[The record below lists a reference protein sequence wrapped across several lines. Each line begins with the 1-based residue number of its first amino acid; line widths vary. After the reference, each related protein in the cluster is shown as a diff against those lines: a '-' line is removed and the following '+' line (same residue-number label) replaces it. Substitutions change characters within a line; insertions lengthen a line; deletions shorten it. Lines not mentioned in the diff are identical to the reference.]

1 MILTLLAT
9 ACLGGSEGGGSAE
22 GGGEGAPG
30 SVTVLA
36 AFVDDEE
43 DRFVE
48 SLAAFEEE
56 SGVTVE
62 YEGSPDFDTII
73 TTRVQGNAAPDI
85 AIFPQ
90 PGLLLDVAE
99 TTDAL
104 PIGDYLDEAALEESL
119 IPGFLDA
126 ARTDEGVFGMP
137 MKMSIKSVLWY
148 PVPEFEEAGYT
159 IPETE
164 ADLRA
169 LEEQIR
175 SDGGTPWCLGMES
188 ADSTGW
194 VGTDWVEEYM
204 LRLHGPDVY
213 DQWVNHEIPFNAPEV
228 TAAWEKFGE
237 IFQTEGNVVGGTQGV
252 LSIPFGESPNA
263 MFEKEPGCWLHR
275 QANFISG
282 FFPDKVQEDL
292 DGNVGA
298 AYFPSGVEGGFD
310 GDPVLGAGDLA
321 MMINDTEA
329 ARQLMEFMGTAEFG
343 GPWAEAGGY
352 LSAHREFDASLYP
365 DELTRQLFSIAQEA
379 DVLRFD
385 GSDQMPG
392 AVGAGSFWTG
402 IVDWISGEA
411 DLEQALTTI
420 EEGWPA
426 SGEGGESEATE

>member
-1 MILTLLAT
+1 
-9 ACLGGSEGGGSAE
+9 
-22 GGGEGAPG
+22 
-30 SVTVLA
+30 
-36 AFVDDEE
+36 
-43 DRFVE
+43 
-48 SLAAFEEE
+48 
-56 SGVTVE
+56 
-62 YEGSPDFDTII
+62 
-73 TTRVQGNAAPDI
+73 
-85 AIFPQ
+85 
-90 PGLLLDVAE
+90 
-99 TTDAL
+99 
-104 PIGDYLDEAALEESL
+104 
-119 IPGFLDA
+119 
-126 ARTDEGVFGMP
+126 
-137 MKMSIKSVLWY
+137 
-148 PVPEFEEAGYT
+148 
-159 IPETE
+159 
-164 ADLRA
+164 
-169 LEEQIR
+169 
-175 SDGGTPWCLGMES
+175 
-188 ADSTGW
+188 
-194 VGTDWVEEYM
+194 
-204 LRLHGPDVY
+204 VY

-298 AYFPSGVEGGFD
+298 AYFPSGIEGGFD

-392 AVGAGSFWTG
+392 AVGTGSFWTG

-420 EEGWPA
+420 EESWPA